1 MRFFIF
7 SVTSVGQYG
16 QPFAVGGGL
25 YQIND
30 GKRNAI
36 DEFNFAIDPHQV
48 GGAQTDIDWVRE
60 NVPPLEYTHTSL
72 PSMADAFMEKMEAA
86 IKTGAKIATD
96 LVHPRES
103 HFLFNAVTQHAT
115 AEGEIHAPAPTEPV
129 YDIHSI
135 RYGAGVETFPN
146 RKSDEQPAHD
156 PLMDARY
163 AARLLAEVLD

>member
-36 DEFNFAIDPHQV
+36 DEFNFAIDPHNV
-48 GGAQTDIDWVRE
+48 GGSTYDVEWVKE
-60 NVPPLEYTHTSL
+60 NVPPLDVTHTSL
-72 PSMADAFMEKMEAA
+72 QPMAQAFMEKLEAA
-86 IKTGAKIATD
+86 IKTGAKIACD

-103 HFLFNAVTQHAT
+103 HFLFNAVTQRAT
-115 AEGEIHAPAPTEPV
+115 AEGEVHEPAPTEPL

-135 RYGAGVETFPN
+135 RYGAGAEELPN
-146 RKSDEQPAHD
+146 RRSDEQPAHD

-163 AARLLAEVLD
+163 AARLLAEVMD